1 MGMQTWGQV
10 EYRIQIV
17 ELQCSNFGTDF
28 FLQNQNNMANSCG
41 QQIRG
46 TDEADYEL
54 ENGSK
59 NPLYLKI
66 IS

>member
-10 EYRIQIV
+10 EFYADWRITMFK
-17 ELQCSNFGTDF
+17 LWNRL

>member
-1 MGMQTWGQV
+1 M
-10 EYRIQIV
+10 QIV

>member
-1 MGMQTWGQV
+1 
-10 EYRIQIV
+10 
-17 ELQCSNFGTDF
+17 
-28 FLQNQNNMANSCG
+28 MADSCG